1 MLNFSMIIS
10 GSAAVTYLLDTHGPN
25 GLHCLTLSNF
35 SKNMVL
41 YGTTF
46 FANGMVLNR
55 GVRTSLLILGGC
67 QAFCFVWSIPM
78 YIFGKR
84 VRSYVSTLDEPCAMI
99 DGTFCRSREILNCSP
114 SRILEI
120 QFPCYNNNVPMY
132 N

>member
-46 FANGMVLNR
+46 FANGMVMNR
-55 GVRTSLLILGGC
+55 GVKTSLLILGGC
-67 QAFCFVWSIPM
+67 QAFCFIWSIPM

-84 VRSYVSTLDEPCAMI
+84 ARSYVSTNKSTI
-99 DGTFCRSREILNCSP
+99 DTYLIYEGLIRLQEIRNYLLQRASNS
-114 SRILEI
+114 SVQTE
-120 QFPCYNNNVPMY
+120 
-132 N
+132 